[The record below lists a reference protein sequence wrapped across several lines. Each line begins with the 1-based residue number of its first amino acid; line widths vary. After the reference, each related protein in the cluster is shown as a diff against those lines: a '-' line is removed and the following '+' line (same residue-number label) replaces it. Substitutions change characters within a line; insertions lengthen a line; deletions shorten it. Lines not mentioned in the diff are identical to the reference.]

1 MPIEYTIIISFVSVV
16 CTVIGVSIG
25 MSNLRRNSKLDDKHE
40 SALFARVELQLEHID
55 KNVQKIVGVIDDI
68 KAEIQKHRDR
78 IVVMEQEIKQ
88 TKERVNEI
96 AGRKRGDLSG

>member
-40 SALFARVELQLEHID
+40 SIQFTKVEVQLGHIGD
-55 KNVQKIVGVIDDI
+55 NVNKIVTNIDDI
-68 KAEIQKHRDR
+68 KK
-78 IVVMEQEIKQ
+78 EIK
-88 TKERVNEI
+88 V
-96 AGRKRGDLSG
+96 S

>member
-25 MSNLRRNSKLDDKHE
+25 MSNLRRNSKLDDRHE
-40 SALFARVELQLEHID
+40 SSQFARLEIRLEHID
-55 KNVQKIVGVIDDI
+55 KNVNIIVCDI
-68 KAEIQKHRDR
+68 NAIKDEIKEHRDR
-78 IVVMEQEIKQ
+78 ILRTEESTKQ
-88 TKERVNEI
+88 AHKRIDEI